1 MPQRQLLGL
10 VVAEAAL
17 ERAQSLHLDV
27 GLFGRRHAGSD
38 LTRDLDALVGRE
50 AQEQRRQAIHGD
62 QGKSQYPGR
71 SCVYTLD
78 MRTMVIA
85 ATLCAAVAQAPAQE
99 KAKQPESA
107 ATVVARVQR
116 YYDATKD
123 LRAKFE
129 QQIESASRAPSKAA
143 GEVLLKKPGKMRWD
157 YARPEKKLMVSDGA
171 TLWVYEPEDEQAYKQ
186 DLKGNALPAQVSFL
200 LGEGKLD
207 KEFDASFTKVD
218 ALTPGDLALK
228 MVPKVG
234 TAAYRYLV
242 FVVDGKTGQVKQT
255 IIYGQ
260 DGSTNRLTFADVQQ
274 NKGVDDGKFKF
285 APPAGT
291 HILKP
296 PAGP

>member
-1 MPQRQLLGL
+1 MLI
-10 VVAEAAL
+10 VAAL
-17 ERAQSLHLDV
+17 
-27 GLFGRRHAGSD
+27 
-38 LTRDLDALVGRE
+38 
-50 AQEQRRQAIHGD
+50 
-62 QGKSQYPGR
+62 
-71 SCVYTLD
+71 
-78 MRTMVIA
+78 
-85 ATLCAAVAQAPAQE
+85 AAVAQAQE
-99 KAKQPESA
+99 KKPESA
-107 ATVVARVQR
+107 ATVVARVQK

-129 QQIESASRAPSKAA
+129 QQIESASRAPSKAS

-157 YARPEKKLMVSDGA
+157 YAKPEKKLMVSDGA

-207 KEFDASFTKVD
+207 KEFDASITKLD
-218 ALTPGDLALK
+218 GIAADELALK

-234 TAAYRYLV
+234 TTAYRYLV
-242 FVVDGKTGQVKQT
+242 FVVDGKSGQVKQT
-255 IIYGQ
+255 VIYGQ
-260 DGSTNRLTFADVQQ
+260 DGSTNRLTFVDVQQ

-296 PAGP
+296 PAP

>member
-1 MPQRQLLGL
+1 
-10 VVAEAAL
+10 
-17 ERAQSLHLDV
+17 
-27 GLFGRRHAGSD
+27 
-38 LTRDLDALVGRE
+38 
-50 AQEQRRQAIHGD
+50 
-62 QGKSQYPGR
+62 
-71 SCVYTLD
+71 
-78 MRTMVIA
+78 MRTLVIA
-85 ATLCAAVAQAPAQE
+85 VTVLATVAQAQE
-99 KAKQPESA
+99 KKPESA
-107 ATVVARVQR
+107 ATVVAKVQK

-123 LRAKFE
+123 LRAKFD
-129 QQIESASRAPSKAA
+129 QQIESASRAPQKAA

-157 YARPEKKLMVSDGA
+157 YAKPEKKLMVSDGA

-207 KEFDASFTKVD
+207 KEFDASLTKVD
-218 ALTPGDLALK
+218 GLAPEDVALK

-242 FVVDGKTGQVKQT
+242 FVVDAKSGMVKQT

-260 DGSTNRLTFADVQQ
+260 DGSTNRLTFAEVQQ

-285 APPAGT
+285 SPPAGT

-296 PAGP
+296 PSPGQ